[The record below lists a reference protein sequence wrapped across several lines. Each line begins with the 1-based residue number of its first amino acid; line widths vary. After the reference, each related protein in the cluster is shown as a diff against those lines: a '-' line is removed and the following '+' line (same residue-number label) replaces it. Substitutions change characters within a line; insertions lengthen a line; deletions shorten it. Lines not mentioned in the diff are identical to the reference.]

1 MCLQGLQIDM
11 SKDLRTSQ
19 MRRVA
24 ELYYE
29 QSLGQSEIARIMSC
43 STATVSRLLAGAQED
58 GIVKFHIERS
68 GDRVPAL
75 SRELRERFGIR
86 EAVVVPSSGSA
97 ETDLRAVG
105 DAAADLLLSAVESHT
120 KIGVTWGQ
128 TLAHMV
134 QSLSALGRE
143 AVRLDGIEV
152 MQLSGALGQG
162 NPDIDGPQLALR
174 LADFFGGVCRLVPA
188 PALVDSAELCQSLM
202 RQSQVATA
210 LSRAAHPDIVVQGI
224 GCLDPALCSL
234 QRAGY
239 LGDAERQAAIDA
251 GAVGHVFA
259 RMIDSQGREVG
270 DYGRRVIAVPLEA
283 IRRARLSIGISAS
296 TAKVPAIL
304 AALRAGYFNT
314 LVIDEASARE
324 VLQLGAA
331 ANDDTAPL
339 ESPMEQ
345 SI

>member
-1 MCLQGLQIDM
+1 
-11 SKDLRTSQ
+11 
-19 MRRVA
+19 MRRAA

-29 QSLGQSEIARIMSC
+29 QSVGQNDIARIMGC
-43 STATVSRLLAGAQED
+43 SAATVSRLLAGAQD
-58 GIVKFHIERS
+58 SGVVKFHIERS

-75 SRELRERFGIR
+75 SRELRDRFGIR

-105 DAAADLLLSAVESHT
+105 DAAADLLLSAIEPHS

-134 QSLSALGRE
+134 QSLSTPGRE
-143 AVRLDGIEV
+143 PIHLEGIEV
-152 MQLSGALGQG
+152 LQLSGALGQG
-162 NPDIDGPQLALR
+162 NPEIDGPQLALR
-174 LADFFGGVCRLVPA
+174 LADIFGGVCRLVPA
-188 PALVDSAELCQSLM
+188 PALVDSVQLCQSLM

-210 LSRAAHPDIVVQGI
+210 LSRAEHPDIVVLGI

-239 LGDAERQAAIDA
+239 LGDAERQAAINA

-270 DYGRRVIAVPLEA
+270 DYAQRVVGVPLDA

-304 AALRAGYFNT
+304 AALRGGYFNT
-314 LVIDEASARE
+314 LVLDEASARE
-324 VLQLGAA
+324 VLQLGAV
-331 ANDDTAPL
+331 ANDAP
-339 ESPMEQ
+339 SHSNYMEP
-345 SI
+345 SK